1 MKKYIKVR
9 KRSGSI
15 LLAAI
20 LSVTMLSIEG
30 LSNIFVISEKNS
42 LEVQA
47 AVSLNNPIIEEDSS
61 MESGQNV
68 TWDCIWFG
76 SYPQTEVVLEGSD
89 EEAKLE
95 WMNDYSET
103 KYESLSQNEFRLI
116 ENGSY
121 NENGE
126 AVINGEKYKRI
137 KQSDAVYVNPIEDN
151 EYFYQ
156 WADDTSYHYFKY
168 EPIKWRVLEVS
179 ENDVF
184 LLSDIALDNR
194 QYNTTQEGITWEKS
208 TIRSWLNSYSS
219 EFNND
224 RIDYTENG
232 FINSAFT
239 DEEKNAIYDSNI
251 INDDNEKNGTDGGN
265 NTTDKIFLLSE
276 KDCFGENANK
286 KGFISDIDIR
296 DEAKWCKRSTYAF
309 AQGILT
315 ETGSSDLF
323 KEYKNNV
330 SWLLRSPGM
339 GEAYA
344 QFIQW
349 FGSGAQDGACAD
361 DADGV
366 RPALHLNIS
375 DSGTYSYAG
384 TVCSDGTIDEID
396 PDDMNG
402 ENATSD
408 YNTDVVEL
416 MANKNVMN
424 AIRYLCIESNFQN
437 SIYVHENDAAFASL
451 VTMALSDV
459 YYRGL
464 DGWKD
469 LFAAET
475 STQSAEKIIASL
487 LKEYD
492 DDIKEL
498 TLAKNSQKYAGIF
511 VKGLSNYL
519 DASHIE
525 SLVDNKDIN
534 KLERIISE
542 DKVAESLYDGEYN
555 KLVEYFQNEGGY
567 SKDSEIVKILDQYMN
582 SSELAESLSKEV
594 DFLDKGLTFL
604 TVTKDTITYICQLN
618 SLCEAD
624 EIYCEMLLYLEEKC
638 PFEVVQDASRN
649 LYNVIHGS
657 YLDQIEYASSS
668 IANEVESAVVDKAL
682 DLVVKEIPYLNI
694 IKEGFDW
701 GVNLSNYYLH
711 IGDTQELKDNMR
723 IEAYLGQCLSSWV
736 INNQTE
742 FLQSSEGAERENDA
756 RKLYYSMY
764 MLWKTRIEGEKTLQ
778 GMMETAYMDFWSKY
792 YTYSVG
798 TLQILESYNLFS
810 AEMQQLML
818 VTVSCPV
825 DVQIFNS
832 EGKLITTIQDGK
844 EIKGQN
850 QDVTYLVKY
859 NLFEDDYIKAICFPE
874 GSGYI
879 LKYKGMDMG
888 TVDSMVTTLE
898 NDGVSS
904 SQYFENVV
912 VHKNDIITVKPEK
925 DRKLV
930 YHITDLSTGE
940 TKEKEF
946 YSMEGSYVEAQQL
959 ELTESSKELICGE
972 QNLLSATI
980 YPEEASDKNIIWKS
994 SNENIVTVNSDGVV
1008 AAKAEGT
1015 AIVTASLYDSTLKA
1029 DCLIVVKNKSSNL
1042 NDEKIPATNNDMS
1055 NGDTDYNNNLSKNSG
1070 QSIQQEIKKPKK
1082 VTRFKAS
1089 FKKGKILCSWKKI
1102 KKIDGYEIQCSLNKK
1117 FRRKTSSKYLSK
1129 RTKRL
1134 AIKGVKKNKKY
1145 YLRIRAYKWNGGIKV
1160 FGKWSKIKKIKSRNR

>member
-1 MKKYIKVR
+1 MKKIYKFL
-9 KRSGSI
+9 KQSGAI

-20 LSVTMLSIEG
+20 LSVTVLPIEG
-30 LSNIFVISEKNS
+30 LENIFAISEKNP
-42 LEVQA
+42 LKVQA
-47 AVSLNNPIIEEDSS
+47 AVTLNNPIIEEDSS

-89 EEAKLE
+89 EEAELE

-103 KYESLSQNEFRLI
+103 KYESLSPSEFRLI

-121 NENGE
+121 NESGE

-179 ENDVF
+179 KNDVF
-184 LLSDIALDNR
+184 LLSDIALDNQ

-208 TIRSWLNSYSS
+208 TIRSWLNSYSG

-251 INDDNEKNGTDGGN
+251 INDDNEEWGIDGGN

-276 KDCFGENANK
+276 NECFGENADK

-402 ENATSD
+402 ENITSD
-408 YNTDVVEL
+408 YSTDVTEL
-416 MANKNVMN
+416 MTSKNVMN

-437 SIYVHENDAAFASL
+437 SMFIHENDAAFGSK
-451 VTMALSDV
+451 VVMALSDV

-469 LFAAET
+469 LFTAET

-498 TLAKNSQKYAGIF
+498 TLAKNSQKYAGVF
-511 VKGLSNYL
+511 VEGLSNYL

-525 SLVDNKDIN
+525 SLVGNKDIN

-542 DKVAESLYDGEYN
+542 DKVAESLYNGEYN

-582 SSELAESLSKEV
+582 SSELAENLSKEV
-594 DFLDKGLTFL
+594 DFLDKGLKFL
-604 TVTKDTITYICQLN
+604 TVTKDTLTYICQLN

-624 EIYCEMLLYLEEKC
+624 ELYCEMLLYLEENC
-638 PFEVVQDASRN
+638 LFEVVQDAAHN

-657 YLDQIEYASSS
+657 FLDQIEYASSS
-668 IANEVESAVVDKAL
+668 IVNEVEGAVVDKAL
-682 DLVVKEIPYLNI
+682 DLVVKKIPYLNI

-711 IGDTQELKDNMR
+711 IGETQELKDNMR
-723 IEAYLGQCLSSWV
+723 IEAYLGQGLSSWV
-736 INNQTE
+736 IDNQTE
-742 FLQSSEGAERENDA
+742 FLQSPEGEERENDA

-818 VTVSCPV
+818 VTISCPV

-844 EIKGQN
+844 EIKGEN
-850 QDVTYLVKY
+850 QDVKYLVKY
-859 NLFEDDYIKAICFPE
+859 NLFENDYIKAVCFPE
-874 GSGYI
+874 DSGYI
-879 LKYKGMDMG
+879 LKYKGTDIG
-888 TVDSMVTTLE
+888 TVDSMVTTLK
-898 NDGVSS
+898 NDGVSG

-912 VHKNDIITVKPEK
+912 VHKGDIITVKPEK

-930 YHITDLSTGE
+930 YHIADSRTGE
-940 TKEKEF
+940 TKEEEF
-946 YSMEGSYVEAQQL
+946 HSMEGSYVEAQQL
-959 ELTESSKELICGE
+959 KLTEGREELICGE
-972 QNLLSATI
+972 QKLLSATV
-980 YPEEASDKNIIWKS
+980 YPEESSDKNILWKS

-1008 AAKAEGT
+1008 TAKAEGT
-1015 AIVTASLYDSTLKA
+1015 AIVTAYLYDSTLKA
-1029 DCLIVVKNKSSNL
+1029 DCSIVVKNKSSNL
-1042 NDEKIPATNNDMS
+1042 NDEKIPATNNDMTGG
-1055 NGDTDYNNNLSKNSG
+1055 NTDYNNLSKNNG
-1070 QSIQQEIKKPKK
+1070 QSTQQEIKKPKK
-1082 VTRFKAS
+1082 VTRFKAR
-1089 FKKGKILCSWKKI
+1089 FKKGKILCSWKKV
-1102 KKIDGYEIQCSLNKK
+1102 KKVDGYEIQCSINKK

-1129 RTKRL
+1129 RIKGL
-1134 AIKGVKKNKKY
+1134 AIKGVKRNKKC
-1145 YLRIRAYKWNGGIKV
+1145 YLRIRAYKWNGGIRV
-1160 FGKWSKIKKIKSRNR
+1160 FGKWSKIKKIKSGNR